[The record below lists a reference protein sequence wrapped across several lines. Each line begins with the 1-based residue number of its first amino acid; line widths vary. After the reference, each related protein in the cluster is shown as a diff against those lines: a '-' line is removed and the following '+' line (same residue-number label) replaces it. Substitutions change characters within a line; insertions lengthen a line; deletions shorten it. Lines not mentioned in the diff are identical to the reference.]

1 MSTLN
6 YSSVN
11 EITDFFT
18 TRKSQAT
25 DATQS
30 VQIFKIDRRQF
41 LKLTGMVGG
50 GLMLGFALPRVR
62 AHTDHVDFNPN
73 GYIKIDSEGI
83 TLYAPNPE
91 IGQGVKTSLPMIVAE
106 ELDADWTE
114 ISVVQSEINTAV
126 YGQQFAGGSTAI
138 PTNYTKLRQ
147 AGATARAMLV
157 QAGAQQWGVSPSTLS
172 TELSQVL
179 HTGTGQ
185 KLSYRELAS
194 VAATLPVPAPE
205 SVRLKDPK
213 QFRLLGTR
221 ITGVDNEALVRGEP
235 LFGIDVSLPE
245 MKYAIYQK
253 CPAIGG
259 TVQSANIEEIKKMPG
274 VVDAFSLAGN
284 GNVNEL
290 IPGVAII
297 ANSTWE
303 ALQAKRALKVE
314 WDETQ
319 AAKDSWSAAA
329 KEAARLAQQPMTQVA
344 NTGDFDA
351 AMTASAAT
359 ASGFYQ
365 YHFVTHAPL
374 EPQNCTAHYKGDSL
388 ELWAPTQTPSWA
400 IPTAARLTG
409 LEASQVTLH
418 QMRCGG
424 GFGRRLYN
432 DFLFEAAAI
441 ARRSKT
447 PVKLQWTREDDVRYD
462 LFRAGGFHQMDGCVD
477 ENGKVSGWRNRFI
490 TFAPG
495 GRPASSVSGGVFP
508 GGMVDNLRVEQT
520 ALDWAHRCA
529 AWRAPGSNV
538 FAFVVQCFLDEL
550 AHAAQRDSLE
560 VLLEVLGEPRSI
572 GGGRRGQGMHTARA
586 ANVVKLAAEKAG
598 WGKKLPKN
606 SGKGIA
612 FYYSHAGHIAIVA
625 EVSVGGEEDT
635 VTNRSGENV
644 KRRKLT
650 VHKVD
655 VAADVGP
662 IVNLSGA
669 ENQVEGS
676 VIDALSTMM
685 DLSITFENG
694 RAEQTNFDKYPIMR
708 ASASPAVEAHFI
720 DTGEYPPTGLGE
732 PVFPPLAPAVGNAIF
747 AACGH
752 RVRTLPI
759 SEEGFYLA

>member
-6 YSSVN
+6 YDGVN
-11 EITDFFT
+11 EITEFF
-18 TRKSQAT
+18 TRKSLAG
-25 DATQS
+25 DATLS
-30 VQIFKIDRRQF
+30 AQIFKLDRRQF
-41 LKLTGMVGG
+41 LKLTGMVGS
-50 GLMLGFALPRVR
+50 GLMLGFALPRAR
-62 AHTDHVDFNPN
+62 AHADHVDFNPN
-73 GYIKIDSEGI
+73 GYIKIDQEGI

-114 ISVVQSEINTAV
+114 IRVVQSEINQVA

-138 PTNYTKLRQ
+138 PSNYTKLRQ
-147 AGATARAMLV
+147 ASATARAMLV
-157 QAGAQQWGVSPSTLS
+157 QAAAEQWNVSSSTLS
-172 TELSQVL
+172 TESSQVL
-179 HTGTGQ
+179 QVSTGR
-185 KLSYRELAS
+185 KISYQDLATT
-194 VAATLPVPAPE
+194 AASLPVPSSE
-205 SVRLKDPK
+205 SIKLKDPK

-221 ITGVDNEALVRGEP
+221 VTGVDNEALVRGEP
-235 LFGIDVSLPE
+235 LFGIDVTVPD

-259 TVQSANIEEIKKMPG
+259 SVKSANIEEIKQMPG
-274 VVDAFSLAGN
+274 VVDVFTLEGN
-284 GNVNEL
+284 GNIGEL
-290 IPGVAII
+290 LPGIAII

-303 ALQAKRALKVE
+303 ALQAKRALNVQ

-319 AAKDSWSAAA
+319 AAKDSWSAAR
-329 KEAARLAQQPMTQVA
+329 KEAARLAQENASQVA

-351 AMTASAAT
+351 AMIASTAT

-388 ELWAPTQTPSWA
+388 ELWAPTQTPGSA
-400 IPTAARLTG
+400 IRTAANMTG
-409 LEASQVTLH
+409 LQPSQVTLH

-432 DFLFEAAAI
+432 DFVSEAAAI
-441 ARRSKT
+441 AYRSEN
-447 PVKLQWTREDDVRYD
+447 PIKLQWTREDDVRYD

-477 ENGKVSGWRNRFI
+477 ENGKVTGWRNRFI

-508 GGMVDNLRVEQT
+508 GGMIDNLRVEQA
-520 ALDWAHRCA
+520 ALDWTHRCA

-560 VLLEVLGEPRSI
+560 VLLEVLGEPRAI
-572 GGGRRGQGMHTARA
+572 GRGWRGQGMHTGRA
-586 ANVVKLAAEKAG
+586 ANVVKLAAERAG
-598 WGKKLPKN
+598 WGKELPKN
-606 SGKGIA
+606 TGMGVA
-612 FYYSHAGHIAIVA
+612 FYYSHAGHIAEVA

-635 VTNRSGENV
+635 VKNRSGENV
-644 KRRKLT
+644 VRRKLT
-650 VHKVD
+650 VHKVT
-655 VAADVGP
+655 VASDVGP
-662 IVNLSGA
+662 IINLSGA

-694 RAEQTNFDKYPIMR
+694 RAEQTNFDKYRIMR